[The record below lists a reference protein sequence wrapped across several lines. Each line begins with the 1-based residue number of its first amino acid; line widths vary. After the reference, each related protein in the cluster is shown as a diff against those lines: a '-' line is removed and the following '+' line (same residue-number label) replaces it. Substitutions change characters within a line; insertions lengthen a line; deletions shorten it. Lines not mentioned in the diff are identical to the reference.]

1 MLDEMAREECAKYEA
16 VWQHK
21 EYRKVSP
28 GMLECERAFNLCGM
42 KAGDTLIDYGA
53 GPCRAS
59 LWFQNRGLDVLAI
72 DIADNARE
80 THEVQFLKACLWD
93 LPEQVPASDFAFCT
107 DVMEHIIPEKVDDV
121 MVSMADRTKKAA
133 YFRIATRP
141 DKMGP
146 LLLGKPLHLTVKG
159 GEWWREEVGKS
170 FAHVEVVEN
179 TGRDVM
185 LLARP

>member
-1 MLDEMAREECAKYEA
+1 MLDEMAREECAKYET
-16 VWQHK
+16 VWKHP

-28 GMLECERAFNLCGM
+28 GMLECERAWRVCEMVPGE
-42 KAGDTLIDYGA
+42 TLIDYGA

-93 LPEQVPASDFAFCT
+93 LPEQVPASDFAFCC
-107 DVMEHIIPEKVDDV
+107 DVLEHIIPEKVDDV
-121 MVSMADRTKKAA
+121 MVSMADRTKKSA
-133 YFRIATRP
+133 YLRIATRP

-159 GEWWREEVGKS
+159 GEWWRAKARRYFGGVDVIS
-170 FAHVEVVEN
+170 N
-179 TGRDVM
+179 DGRDVV
-185 LLARP
+185 LLCWR

>member
-1 MLDEMAREECAKYEA
+1 MLDAMAQEERAKYEA
-16 VWQHK
+16 VWKHK
-21 EYRKVSP
+21 QYRKVSP
-28 GMLECERAFNLCGM
+28 GMLECERAWQLCGM

-59 LWFQNRGLDVLAI
+59 KWFQDRGLDVLAI

-80 THEVQFLKACLWD
+80 TEEVQFLKACLWD
-93 LPEQVPASDFAFCT
+93 LPAQVPASDYGFCT
-107 DVMEHIIPEKVDDV
+107 DVMEHIPPVHVAAVLNGIA
-121 MVSMADRTKKAA
+121 SRTRKAA

-146 LLLGKPLHLTVKG
+146 MLLGKPLHLTVRG
-159 GEWWREEVGKS
+159 GEWWREEVAKS

-179 TGRDVM
+179 TGRDIM